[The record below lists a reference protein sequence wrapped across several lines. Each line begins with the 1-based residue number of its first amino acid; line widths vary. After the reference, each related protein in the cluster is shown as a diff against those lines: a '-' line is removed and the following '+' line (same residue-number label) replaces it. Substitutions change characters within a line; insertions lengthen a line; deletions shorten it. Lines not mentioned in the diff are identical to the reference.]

1 MEKTD
6 FLLSQYHMAA
16 FFSSYLSGNGDF
28 IEAYE
33 SDELIKSAVKT
44 IPALA
49 SIFAL
54 GDLMELA
61 EPRYSSVYFSY
72 FKYNLNIII

>member
-1 MEKTD
+1 MYPVTQALTVKTPSYEENHPY
-6 FLLSQYHMAA
+6 LLTQYHMAA
-16 FFSSYLSGNGDF
+16 FFSAYLGGDGSL
-28 IEAYE
+28 IESYE

-54 GDLMELA
+54 DDLMEVA
-61 EPRYSSVYFSY
+61 EPR
-72 FKYNLNIII
+72 